1 MHGLNL
7 DSSSP
12 ENNIY
17 SPIKE
22 CDRTL
27 FACLKTTKSNVGPI
41 FFNDFLQFLRKTL

>member
-22 CDRTL
+22 SVTERYL
-27 FACLKTTKSNVGPI
+27 LVLKQQKAT
-41 FFNDFLQFLRKTL
+41 